1 MLWTPEGAACTR
13 PLFLMGHGGG
23 QHKKVPGIVA
33 RARGFVAECDFA
45 VAAVDVTVLILDDHI
60 L

>member
-1 MLWTPEGAACTR
+1 
-13 PLFLMGHGGG
+13 MGHGGG